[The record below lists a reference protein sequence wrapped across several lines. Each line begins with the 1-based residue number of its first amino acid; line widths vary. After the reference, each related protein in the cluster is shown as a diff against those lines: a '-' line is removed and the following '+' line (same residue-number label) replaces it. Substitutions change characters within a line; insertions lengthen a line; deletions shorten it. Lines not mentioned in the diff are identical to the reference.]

1 VNDSNVICG
10 IYFETEVTGM
20 AIKSVEDINLK
31 GKTVIMRCDF
41 NVPLDENLSI
51 TDEKRIV
58 SSLPTIKYILNEGA
72 KLILMSHLGRPKG
85 KVIPEMSLAPVAKS
99 LSLHLGKEVKLAPDC
114 VGNDVESMVS
124 IMKDGDAILLE
135 NLRYHKEETDN
146 DSDFAGK
153 LASLADVYI
162 NDAFGT
168 AHRAHASTEG
178 ITHFMD
184 SVGCGYLMKKELDF
198 LHGAVENPKRPFVAI
213 IGGVK
218 ISGKIDVLTSLLEK
232 ADTLLVGGGMAYTFF
247 KAMGLEIGTSILE
260 EDKIELAKEIIQ
272 QAESSSCDFL
282 LPVDSMVADKFENN
296 AETRFVER
304 EAIPSNWQG
313 LDIGL
318 KTIELYRSKIVNA
331 GTVVWNGPMG
341 VFEMDTFAGG
351 TRAIAESM
359 AEATKKGTVT
369 IVGGGDSAAAIAK
382 FGMETMFSHISTGGG
397 ASLEL
402 LEGKVLP
409 GVAALDR

>member
-1 VNDSNVICG
+1 
-10 IYFETEVTGM
+10 M
-20 AIKSVEDINLK
+20 AVKSVEDIDLK
-31 GKTVIMRCDF
+31 GKKVIVRCDF
-41 NVPLDENLSI
+41 NVPLDENLTI

-85 KVIPEMSLAPVAKS
+85 KIIPEMSLAPVARS
-99 LSLHLGKEVKLAPDC
+99 LSGHLNKEVKLAPDC
-114 VGNDVESMVS
+114 VGTEVESMVS
-124 IMKDGDAILLE
+124 SMKEGDVILLE
-135 NLRYHKEETDN
+135 NLRYHKEETEN
-146 DSDFAGK
+146 DPDFSRQ

-168 AHRAHASTEG
+168 AHRTHASTEG
-178 ITHFMD
+178 ITHFIRT
-184 SVGCGYLMKKELDF
+184 VGGGYLLKKEIDF
-198 LHGAVENPKRPFVAI
+198 LHGAIENPKRPFVAV

-247 KAMGLEIGTSILE
+247 KAMGLEIGGSILE
-260 EDKIELAKEIIQ
+260 GDKIELAREIIKE
-272 QAESSSCDFL
+272 AESSECDFL
-282 LPVDSMVADKFENN
+282 LPVDSMIADRFEND

-304 EAIPSNWQG
+304 EAIPANWEG
-313 LDIGL
+313 LDIGP
-318 KTIELYRSKIVNA
+318 KTIELYISKIKNA
-331 GTVVWNGPMG
+331 GTIVWNGPMG

-351 TRAIAESM
+351 TRAIAEAM
-359 AEATKKGTVT
+359 AEATKKGTIT
-369 IVGGGDSAAAIAK
+369 IIGGGDSAAAIAK

-409 GVAALDR
+409 GVKALDR